1 MPFRQGTISLN
12 SFDLCLLYFDPCH
25 NLSGSSSFFVFTCC
39 TFVVLFC
46 LLFFLMKI
54 SIIDVIYVKFVNPA
68 NAPRGNFACLYIGL
82 QHLPQG
88 YHEPH

>member
-1 MPFRQGTISLN
+1 
-12 SFDLCLLYFDPCH
+12 
-25 NLSGSSSFFVFTCC
+25 
-39 TFVVLFC
+39 
-46 LLFFLMKI
+46 MKI